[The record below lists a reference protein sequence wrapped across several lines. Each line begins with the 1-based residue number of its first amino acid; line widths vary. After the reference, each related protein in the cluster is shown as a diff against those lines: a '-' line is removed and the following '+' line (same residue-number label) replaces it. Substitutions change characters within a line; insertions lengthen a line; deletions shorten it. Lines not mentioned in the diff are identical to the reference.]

1 MIDSKL
7 WDMKVTQRLTG
18 FCYPLAW
25 EGSFEWT
32 NGGIIHN
39 TQRCWT
45 WLHQKKGKWLQVS
58 RAITEELPA
67 DHSHICKHFRKP
79 VFKVFPKDI
88 WQQCFVYVGWCKK
101 HTPHLRAGID
111 PLLELQTTLSKHV
124 HCYENL
130 QSNGQIEVG
139 PKVGN
144 IVVQK
149 GSSHFLLSIHNVHA
163 LISSR
168 SPLQLAKCS
177 CLLIAISYKP
187 WWFTIRRY
195 TTSLDVIGLSD
206 ATLAIRPT
214 EEKIILWCS
223 GDILPLP
230 GHCTIQENKFSH
242 HIWMSPETKMQI
254 LELHRHMEL
263 S

>member
-1 MIDSKL
+1 M
-7 WDMKVTQRLTG
+7 
-18 FCYPLAW
+18 
-25 EGSFEWT
+25 
-32 NGGIIHN
+32 
-39 TQRCWT
+39 
-45 WLHQKKGKWLQVS
+45 
-58 RAITEELPA
+58 
-67 DHSHICKHFRKP
+67 
-79 VFKVFPKDI
+79 FPKDI

-111 PLLELQTTLSKHV
+111 PLLELQTTLSQHV

-130 QSNGQIEVG
+130 QSNGQIKVG

-168 SPLQLAKCS
+168 SPPQLAKCS

-230 GHCTIQENKFSH
+230 SHCTIQENKFYH

>member
-1 MIDSKL
+1 MDQRAHYTQHV
-7 WDMKVTQRLTG
+7 KVLNLVTPEKGQMASSLQGNNRG
-18 FCYPLAW
+18 
-25 EGSFEWT
+25 T
-32 NGGIIHN
+32 NGRS
-39 TQRCWT
+39 QP
-45 WLHQKKGKWLQVS
+45 Q
-58 RAITEELPA
+58 
-67 DHSHICKHFRKP
+67 
-79 VFKVFPKDI
+79 
-88 WQQCFVYVGWCKK
+88 
-101 HTPHLRAGID
+101 
-111 PLLELQTTLSKHV
+111 LQTTLSQHV

-130 QSNGQIEVG
+130 QSNGQIKVG
-139 PKVGN
+139 AKVGN

-149 GSSHFLLSIHNVHA
+149 GSSHFLLSIHNLNA

-168 SPLQLAKCS
+168 SPPQLAKCS

-206 ATLAIRPT
+206 ATLAIRPI

-230 GHCTIQENKFSH
+230 GHCMIQENKFYH
-242 HIWMSPETKMQI
+242 HIWMCPETKIQI
-254 LELHRHMEL
+254 LELHWHIEL